1 MLTMKVHVAVE
12 GAGRKARGTRRN
24 LLGGGLALVALTM
37 LGGCGSSKPEGDVAG
52 APQEA
57 AKTEFN
63 IGWSIYAG
71 WMPWAYADKSGILK
85 KWADKYGIKINL
97 IQVNDYVESLNQYT
111 AGKLDGV
118 GATNMDA
125 LTIPAAGG
133 KDTTVL
139 ILGDYSN
146 GNDGIVLKNGA
157 SMADIKGRTVNLVEL
172 SVSHYLLA
180 RGLALNGMKLADV
193 KTVNT
198 SDADIVSAFAS
209 PNVTAVA
216 AWNPQLS
223 QITATPGATM
233 VFDSSKIPNEI
244 QDLMTV
250 STDTL
255 KANPKLGK
263 ALVGAWYEVMAI
275 MAKGDAKA
283 NEAIDDMARMAGTT
297 PENFRAQLKTTYIYY
312 KPAEAVAY
320 ATGPDIIKHED
331 AVRQFSFS
339 KGLFG
344 PAATSVDAIGIG
356 FAGGKTLGDKANVKL
371 RFDPSFM
378 QMAADGKL

>member
-1 MLTMKVHVAVE
+1 MKFQVSQDGNNTTV
-12 GAGRKARGTRRN
+12 RKTRRN
-24 LLGGGLALVALTM
+24 VLGGGLTLAALAM
-37 LGGCGSSKPEGDVAG
+37 LAGCGSGQPAGEGG
-52 APQEA
+52 AAPVEA

-71 WMPWAYADKSGILK
+71 WMPWAYAEKSGILK

-133 KDTTVL
+133 KDTIAL

-180 RGLALNGMKLADV
+180 RALELNGLKLSDV

-209 PNVTAVA
+209 PGVTAVA

-223 QITATPGATM
+223 QVKSAQGATM
-233 VFDSSKIPNEI
+233 TFDSSKIPNEI

-250 STDTL
+250 STSTL
-255 KANPKLGK
+255 KANPNLGK
-263 ALVGAWYEVMAI
+263 ALTGAWYEVMGI
-275 MAKGDAKA
+275 MAKGDAKSD
-283 NEAIDDMARMAGTT
+283 EAITQMAQMAGTT
-297 PENFRAQLKTTYIYY
+297 PENFRAQLKSTYLYY

-320 ATGPDIIKHED
+320 VNGPDIIKHED
-331 AVRQFSFS
+331 TVRQFSFS

-344 PAATSVDAIGIG
+344 PNARSVDAIGIE
-356 FAGGKTLGDKANVKL
+356 FPGGKVLGDKANVRL